1 MTEAFVS
8 AMSNVDQ
15 YAASTVEKYHVA
27 ADTESTSHRA
37 ADELI
42 PLIKQW
48 GRQYLQG
55 ITLSGAYAK
64 NTAVSL
70 CSDVDVL
77 IALKPVLGKEMK
89 NIFWS
94 LFEFL
99 SEHDVPVQTRTVS
112 LQAQALG
119 MKVDLIPACRDRGTG
134 NILFN
139 KKSGG
144 DVHTDLTQHV
154 HLVGNS
160 GRQQEICALKIW
172 RERNKLDF
180 PSLYLELTVLKA
192 LESEPYGKLTH
203 NVAAVL
209 RYIGNRLEQAEVHD
223 PANEDNVVSNDLSAK
238 EKNCIA
244 KAARDALYRDEEN
257 WKKILW

>member
-1 MTEAFVS
+1 
-8 AMSNVDQ
+8 MSNVDQ
-15 YAASTVEKYHVA
+15 YAASVVEEYHVA
-27 ADTESTSHRA
+27 ADTESPSHRA
-37 ADELI
+37 ADEPI
-42 PLIKQW
+42 PPIKQW
-48 GRQYLQG
+48 GKQYLQG

-70 CSDVDVL
+70 CADVDVL
-77 IALKPVLGKEMK
+77 ISLKPVPGKDMK

-99 SEHDVPVQTRTVS
+99 SDRDLAVQTRTVS
-112 LQAQALG
+112 MQVKALG
-119 MKVDLIPACRDRGTG
+119 MKVDLIPACRESGG
-134 NILFN
+134 SSILFN
-139 KKSGG
+139 KRTGG

-203 NVAAVL
+203 NVTAVL
-209 RYIGNRLEQAEVHD
+209 RYIGNRLEQVEVRD
-223 PANEDNVVSNDLSAK
+223 PANEDNVVSNDLSAA
-238 EKNCIA
+238 EKRAIG
-244 KAARDALYRDEEN
+244 KAARAALYDEN